1 MKISIACDDEYEA
14 KKFASLIFIKEG
26 KETYITSI
34 LNVIEN
40 ELIISLKDKSAH
52 SIVLKDKVNVEKFA
66 DFIQSVIDKE
76 HKLVST
82 KILEHNIEIV
92 KEWIYRVKKAYAVTI
107 TNIATREIVN
117 ALESPSIIRFQ
128 NYYY

>member
-14 KKFASLIFIKEG
+14 KKFASLIFIKDG
-26 KETYITSI
+26 QETYITSI

-40 ELIISLKDKSAH
+40 ELVISLKDKSAH
-52 SIVLKDKVNVEKFA
+52 SIILKDKVNVEKFA

-92 KEWIYRVKKAYAVTI
+92 KE
-107 TNIATREIVN
+107 
-117 ALESPSIIRFQ
+117 
-128 NYYY
+128 